1 VSSCR
6 LPGTLDPAPLKGPKN
21 PAVPVNILETGG
33 PPDVFEGEEEIG
45 SDDHGITMIITI
57 NGNDPG
63 YSADRRLESVW

>member
-1 VSSCR
+1 
-6 LPGTLDPAPLKGPKN
+6 
-21 PAVPVNILETGG
+21 VPVNILETGG